1 MFKSNLP
8 SLCVF
13 GTANNNCINSFRAAV
28 QVYLNKQNYCERITY
43 SILIRRR
50 NYSTTCLSHMVYS
63 RHIVHVHVTVSAWL
77 SHMVYSRHIVHV
89 HVTVS
94 ACLSHMVYSRHMIHV
109 HVTVWDLYLACVH
122 DCYSNIFKYTVYD
135 SIK

>member
-1 MFKSNLP
+1 
-8 SLCVF
+8 
-13 GTANNNCINSFRAAV
+13 
-28 QVYLNKQNYCERITY
+28 VYLNKQNYCERITY
-43 SILIRRR
+43 SSLIRRR
-50 NYSTTCLSHMVYS
+50 YCSTTCLSHMVYS
-63 RHIVHVHVTVSAWL
+63 RHMVHVHVTVSACL

-94 ACLSHMVYSRHMIHV
+94 ACLSHMVYSRHIVHV
-109 HVTVWDLYLACVH
+109 HVTVSACLSHMVYSRHIVHVHVTVSDLYLACVH